1 MTVGKRN
8 AALCA
13 LISLLIVTLMSVSL
27 TQGRYSKE
35 LTSGSEYSGSLEY
48 IVSEQVEI
56 HSVDEFFSAIENGY
70 SNIKV
75 SDDVDNPLII
85 TGSVSDVNSDLTI
98 DLNGHELQRNNREP
112 MLNVTEG
119 VRLTIIDT
127 SEKQTGSF
135 YNPVGSV
142 LRISGGTLTVAAG
155 LFESG
160 PRDGENLAGG
170 SSVYSSEYAYQED
183 GVWRNKAGA
192 EISGTASV
200 AYYEKNGGGYTERQK
215 TCRSLFR
222 R

>member
-56 HSVDEFFSAIENGY
+56 NSVDEFFSAIENGY

-155 LFESG
+155 LFESFIPQA
-160 PRDGENLAGG
+160 PRASYAPLISEQDRLRARAGWADAVRRVR
-170 SSVYSSEYAYQED
+170 SVPD
-183 GVWRNKAGA
+183 AG
-192 EISGTASV
+192 
-200 AYYEKNGGGYTERQK
+200 
-215 TCRSLFR
+215 
-222 R
+222 